1 MRDRHPVARI
11 VQLILGG
18 LLIVAAALVGP
29 LPGPG
34 GIFLF
39 AGGLV
44 LILRNSRWAQVRF
57 ARAKRRW
64 PRIGALVD
72 RTMRRPSAL
81 RRHARDKL
89 ARRGD
94 AAPR

>member
-1 MRDRHPVARI
+1 MTATQRHPVSRI
-11 VQLILGG
+11 LQLAAGV
-18 LLIVAAALVGP
+18 LLIVAAGIVGP

-44 LILRNSRWAQVRF
+44 LILRNSRRARSQF

-64 PRIGALVD
+64 PKLGHAIDVA
-72 RTMRRPSAL
+72 MRRPSAL
-81 RRHARDKL
+81 RRR
-89 ARRGD
+89 ARRK
-94 AAPR
+94 ATLR

>member
-1 MRDRHPVARI
+1 MSAMTDRHPVARI
-11 VQLILGG
+11 VQLTIGI
-18 LLIVAAALVGP
+18 LLIVAAGIVGP

-44 LILRNSRWAQVRF
+44 LVLRNSRWAQVRF

-64 PRIGALVD
+64 PKMGHAVD
-72 RTMRRPSAL
+72 VAMRRPSAL
-81 RRHARDKL
+81 RRR
-89 ARRGD
+89 ARRK
-94 AAPR
+94 AAMR

>member
-1 MRDRHPVARI
+1 MARMTERHPLARAGQLLAG
-11 VQLILGG
+11 VLLIL
-18 LLIVAAALVGP
+18 AAGVVGP

-44 LILRNSRWAQVRF
+44 LVLRNSRWAQVQF

-64 PRIGALVD
+64 PRLGQAVD
-72 RTMRRPSAL
+72 LAMRRPSAL
-81 RRHARDKL
+81 RRR
-89 ARRGD
+89 ARRK
-94 AAPR
+94 AAIR